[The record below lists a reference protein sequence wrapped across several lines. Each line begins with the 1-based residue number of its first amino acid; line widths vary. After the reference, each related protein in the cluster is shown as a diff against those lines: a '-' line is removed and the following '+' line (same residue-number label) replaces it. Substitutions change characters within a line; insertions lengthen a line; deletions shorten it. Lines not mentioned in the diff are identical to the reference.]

1 MKLTI
6 SILLF
11 GVMAAT
17 AGSSYSQ
24 TARIN
29 LKMKDASL
37 VDVFREIER
46 TSEFGF
52 FFKSE
57 ELDMEKKVSIDLTN
71 ANIEEILKKV
81 LIDNYSYRILDKNI
95 VVTRGSI
102 NNTSE
107 QQQKSVS
114 GKVTDTTGAPIPG
127 TSVVVKGTTTGVIS
141 DMDGKYT
148 ISKVPENAILQF
160 SFVGMK
166 TQEVVVGTQ
175 TSINITMVEEAIG
188 LEEVVAVGY
197 GIQKKKLVTGAT
209 VEVKGDDLKK
219 LNTISPFTALQSQ
232 TPGVQITSVSG
243 KPGEGYKINIRGL
256 GTIGNS
262 EPLVIIDD
270 IVGGDLNMINPND
283 IESIDILKD
292 AASAAVYGSRA
303 ANGVILV
310 KTKGGKVG
318 KPVIS
323 YNGYF
328 GVQNVSKYI
337 DMVNAQDYMKLVSE
351 SYTNKGHKAPD
362 WSKKLRDWDKIQAGW
377 PGTNWVKEF
386 AHKNA
391 PQQSHSFGLDG
402 GTDISKYSIG
412 FSYTS
417 QEGILGQP
425 VTPKY
430 DRYSLRIN
438 SDYVVLKKSGRDV
451 IKIGENLLYNFV
463 QKDHSGLATGGTY
476 WSQLHNLQTINPLLT
491 PYDNNGNYS
500 KPNNG
505 YDGMVINPIGFYYYG
520 QSFST
525 NRNHDLRG
533 SIYLEV
539 QPIKGL
545 RIKSNFGYNLNAYS
559 NRSYVPIYNLGG
571 TSGNNIFDRTNQ
583 GMGIG
588 LGYQVQNTLT
598 YNIKISDNHNIEA
611 LAGQSFEQNGLGE
624 SLNGSN
630 RNSIFSDQAS
640 FDYAYLDNMKT
651 IIPGNIGIGGSPY
664 GMSAIASFFGRV
676 NYDFKE
682 TYMVTLVVRNDGSS
696 NFAPGKRWGTFP
708 SASAGWIISN
718 EPFMR
723 PVSNVVDYLKLR
735 ASWGQNG
742 NQAILP
748 FQYNSTIAFSGGDY
762 IFGVDKT
769 KPTTGAYPSII
780 PNKDVTWEKSEQ
792 TDIGVDAHFLSSRLV
807 LAMDFYNKTTKG
819 WLVQA
824 PVLASWGAA
833 APYINGGDIQ
843 NKGLEVAL
851 NWKDN
856 VGKDLTYGVRANIS
870 FNQNKVTRLAN
881 SDSIITGNGEF
892 ANGMDG
898 FYRAQ
903 VGYPI
908 GYFYGMQTAGIFQ
921 NQEQIDAYQ
930 EAKRDDAKPGDM
942 IWVDTNHDGMID
954 NNTDRTMIGNPNPKF
969 TFGLGF
975 NMGWK
980 GFDFSLTANGVYG
993 NKIASAL
1000 HMPDKHMT
1008 NFPAYMMGRWHGDG
1022 TSNTLPILS
1031 DAKSDNYLW
1040 FSSIYLHDGSF
1051 LRIQNV
1057 TLGYDFKK
1065 LMPNIVFGQL
1075 RLYVAAQ
1082 NLFTFTKYY
1091 GMDPEVGYGD
1101 DDWAK
1106 GIDTGFYPNP
1116 RTIMGGISVK
1126 F

>member
-1 MKLTI
+1 MKKCCDLSCIARRRWKKITRVMKLTI

-209 VEVKGDDLKK
+209 VEVKGNDLQK
-219 LNTISPFTALQSQ
+219 LNTISPFSALQSQ

-243 KPGEGYKINIRGL
+243 KPGEGFKINIRGL

-391 PQQSHSFGLDG
+391 PQQSHSL
-402 GTDISKYSIG
+402 
-412 FSYTS
+412 
-417 QEGILGQP
+417 
-425 VTPKY
+425 
-430 DRYSLRIN
+430 
-438 SDYVVLKKSGRDV
+438 LK
-451 IKIGENLLYNFV
+451 
-463 QKDHSGLATGGTY
+463 
-476 WSQLHNLQTINPLLT
+476 
-491 PYDNNGNYS
+491 
-500 KPNNG
+500 
-505 YDGMVINPIGFYYYG
+505 
-520 QSFST
+520 
-525 NRNHDLRG
+525 G
-533 SIYLEV
+533 S
-539 QPIKGL
+539 
-545 RIKSNFGYNLNAYS
+545 S
-559 NRSYVPIYNLGG
+559 
-571 TSGNNIFDRTNQ
+571 
-583 GMGIG
+583 
-588 LGYQVQNTLT
+588 
-598 YNIKISDNHNIEA
+598 
-611 LAGQSFEQNGLGE
+611 
-624 SLNGSN
+624 
-630 RNSIFSDQAS
+630 
-640 FDYAYLDNMKT
+640 
-651 IIPGNIGIGGSPY
+651 
-664 GMSAIASFFGRV
+664 
-676 NYDFKE
+676 KE
-682 TYMVTLVVRNDGSS
+682 TLSL
-696 NFAPGKRWGTFP
+696 
-708 SASAGWIISN
+708 I
-718 EPFMR
+718 
-723 PVSNVVDYLKLR
+723 KL
-735 ASWGQNG
+735 
-742 NQAILP
+742 
-748 FQYNSTIAFSGGDY
+748 TC
-762 IFGVDKT
+762 
-769 KPTTGAYPSII
+769 
-780 PNKDVTWEKSEQ
+780 
-792 TDIGVDAHFLSSRLV
+792 
-807 LAMDFYNKTTKG
+807 
-819 WLVQA
+819 
-824 PVLASWGAA
+824 
-833 APYINGGDIQ
+833 
-843 NKGLEVAL
+843 
-851 NWKDN
+851 
-856 VGKDLTYGVRANIS
+856 
-870 FNQNKVTRLAN
+870 
-881 SDSIITGNGEF
+881 
-892 ANGMDG
+892 
-898 FYRAQ
+898 
-903 VGYPI
+903 
-908 GYFYGMQTAGIFQ
+908 
-921 NQEQIDAYQ
+921 
-930 EAKRDDAKPGDM
+930 
-942 IWVDTNHDGMID
+942 
-954 NNTDRTMIGNPNPKF
+954 
-969 TFGLGF
+969 
-975 NMGWK
+975 
-980 GFDFSLTANGVYG
+980 
-993 NKIASAL
+993 
-1000 HMPDKHMT
+1000 
-1008 NFPAYMMGRWHGDG
+1008 
-1022 TSNTLPILS
+1022 
-1031 DAKSDNYLW
+1031 
-1040 FSSIYLHDGSF
+1040 
-1051 LRIQNV
+1051 
-1057 TLGYDFKK
+1057 
-1065 LMPNIVFGQL
+1065 
-1075 RLYVAAQ
+1075 
-1082 NLFTFTKYY
+1082 
-1091 GMDPEVGYGD
+1091 
-1101 DDWAK
+1101 
-1106 GIDTGFYPNP
+1106 
-1116 RTIMGGISVK
+1116 
-1126 F
+1126 